1 MIRDPSWKLDD
12 STADETALE
21 RYEYEPEVEAA
32 VNVARNIIDFLSYL
46 DRLGINL
53 GEVVQKSQLDME
65 KFMIDP
71 EWDLEL
77 ELNELYI
84 AANEIAEERNLSI

>member
-12 STADETALE
+12 STADETAL
-21 RYEYEPEVEAA
+21 AA